1 MIPSVAVSLIVLL
14 LTAFAAS
21 QFARWMRGRRIGQQ
35 IRDEGPAHH
44 QGKAGTPAMGGVVIL
59 SIWAAA
65 VAILS
70 LWMPFSAREGFVV
83 ASGLTMG
90 AVGALDDLL
99 KLARRRSLGLTG
111 WQKIALTA
119 AAAVGLFVAFPGV
132 IGSTL
137 HVPFSGMNVEV
148 PPWALCALTVV
159 VFLAATNAVNLTDGL
174 DGLAAG
180 VVLLILLGFLML
192 LPSAG
197 DLTLLLPLVGCL
209 AGFLWVNGYPASLI
223 MGDVGSFG
231 LGGVVAAVALVQGTT
246 FLLPI
251 LAGVPVLEVVAVIL
265 QVTSCRFFGQ
275 RIFRM
280 SPLHHHFEASPG
292 AAPRAH
298 LFPACEW
305 PEMKVVVRFWIAQ
318 GFFVGLAVL
327 ASRIG
332 R

>member
-1 MIPSVAVSLIVLL
+1 VIPSVASSLIVLL
-14 LTAFAAS
+14 LTAFAAW
-21 QFARWMRGRRIGQQ
+21 QFARWMRRRRIGQQ

-44 QGKAGTPAMGGVVIL
+44 QGKAGTPTMGGVVIL

-65 VAILS
+65 VATLS
-70 LWMPFSAREGFVV
+70 VWSPFSAREGFVV

-111 WQKIALTA
+111 WEKIGLTA
-119 AAAVGLFVAFPGV
+119 AGAVGLFFAFPGV
-132 IGSTL
+132 IGSAS
-137 HVPFSGMNVEV
+137 HVPFSGITIEP
-148 PPWALCALTVV
+148 PPWVLFVLTVV

-180 VVLLILLGFLML
+180 VVLLILLGFLAL
-192 LPSAG
+192 SPSIS
-197 DLTLLLPLVGCL
+197 DLRLLLPLVGSL

-231 LGGVVAAVALVQGTT
+231 LGGVVAAVALAQGRT

-265 QVTSCRFFGQ
+265 QVASCRFFGR

-298 LFPACEW
+298 LLPACEW

>member
-1 MIPSVAVSLIVLL
+1 VIPSVAVSLIVLL
-14 LTAFAAS
+14 LTALAAR
-21 QFARWMRGRRIGQQ
+21 QFARWMRRRRIGQQ

-44 QGKAGTPAMGGVVIL
+44 QGKAGTPTMGGVVIL

-65 VAILS
+65 VAALS
-70 LWMPFSAREGFVV
+70 MWSPFGAREGFIV

-99 KLARRRSLGLTG
+99 KLARRRSLGLTA
-111 WQKIALTA
+111 WQKIGLTA
-119 AAAVGLFVAFPGV
+119 AAAVGLLVAFPGV
-132 IGSTL
+132 IGSAM
-137 HVPFSGMNVEV
+137 HVPFSRLAVEV
-148 PPWALCALTVV
+148 PPWALSVLTVV

-192 LPSAG
+192 SPSAG
-197 DLTLLLPLVGCL
+197 DLTLLLPLVGGL
-209 AGFLWVNGYPASLI
+209 AGFLWVNGNPASLI

-231 LGGVVAAVALVQGTT
+231 LGGVVAAVALAQGTA

-265 QVTSCRFFGQ
+265 QVTSCRFFGR

-292 AAPRAH
+292 AVPRAH
-298 LFPACEW
+298 LLPACEW
-305 PEMKVVVRFWIAQ
+305 PETKVVVRFWVAQ

-332 R
+332 H

>member
-1 MIPSVAVSLIVLL
+1 VIQNVAVSLLVLL
-14 LTAFAAS
+14 LTAFAAWR
-21 QFARWMRGRRIGQQ
+21 FARWMRGRRIGQQ

-44 QGKAGTPAMGGVVIL
+44 RGKAGTPTMGGVVVL

-65 VAILS
+65 VAVLS
-70 LWMPFSAREGFVV
+70 LGSPFSAREGFVV
-83 ASGLTMG
+83 ASGLSMG
-90 AVGALDDLL
+90 AIGALDDLL
-99 KLARRRSLGLTG
+99 KLVRRQSLGLTG
-111 WQKIALTA
+111 WQKIGLTA
-119 AAAVGLFVAFPGV
+119 AGAVGLFFAFPGA
-132 IGSTL
+132 IGSAL
-137 HVPFSGMNVEV
+137 HVPFSGITVEV

-180 VVLLILLGFLML
+180 VVLLILLGL
-192 LPSAG
+192 LALSPSIS
-197 DLTLLLPLVGCL
+197 DLRLLLPLVGGL
-209 AGFLWVNGYPASLI
+209 AGFLWVNGYPATLI

-231 LGGVVAAVALVQGTT
+231 LGGIVAAVALAQGTT

-265 QVTSCRFFGQ
+265 QVASLRLFGR

-292 AAPRAH
+292 AAPRVH
-298 LFPACEW
+298 LLPAYEW

-332 R
+332 H

>member
-1 MIPSVAVSLIVLL
+1 VIPSVALSLIVLL
-14 LTAFAAS
+14 LTVFVAS
-21 QFARWMRGRRIGQQ
+21 QFASWMRRRRIGQQ

-44 QGKAGTPAMGGVVIL
+44 QGKAGTPTMGGVIIL

-65 VAILS
+65 VAIPS

-111 WQKIALTA
+111 WQKIGLTA
-119 AAAVGLFVAFPGV
+119 AGAVGLFVAFPDV
-132 IGSTL
+132 IGSAL

-148 PPWALCALTVV
+148 PPWALFVLTVV

-197 DLTLLLPLVGCL
+197 DLTLLLPLVGGL

-231 LGGVVAAVALVQGTT
+231 LGGVVAAVALAQGTT

-265 QVTSCRFFGQ
+265 QVTSCRLFGR

-292 AAPRAH
+292 AAPRVH
-298 LFPACEW
+298 LLPACEW
-305 PEMKVVVRFWIAQ
+305 PETKVVARFWIAQ
-318 GFFVGLAVL
+318 GFFVGVAVL

-332 R
+332 H

>member
-1 MIPSVAVSLIVLL
+1 MIPSVALSLIVLL
-14 LTAFAAS
+14 LTVFVAS
-21 QFARWMRGRRIGQQ
+21 QFASWMRRRRIGQQ

-44 QGKAGTPAMGGVVIL
+44 QGKAGTPTMGGVIIL

-65 VAILS
+65 VAIPS

-111 WQKIALTA
+111 WQKIGLTA
-119 AAAVGLFVAFPGV
+119 AGAVGLFVAFPDV
-132 IGSTL
+132 IGSAL

-148 PPWALCALTVV
+148 PPWALFVLTVV

-197 DLTLLLPLVGCL
+197 DLTLLLPLVGGL

-231 LGGVVAAVALVQGTT
+231 LGGVVAAVALAQGTT

-265 QVTSCRFFGQ
+265 QVTSCRLFGR

-292 AAPRAH
+292 AAPRVH
-298 LFPACEW
+298 LLPACEW
-305 PEMKVVVRFWIAQ
+305 PETKVVARFWIAQ
-318 GFFVGLAVL
+318 GFFVGVAVL

-332 R
+332 H

>member
-1 MIPSVAVSLIVLL
+1 VIPSVVASLLALL
-14 LTAFAAS
+14 LTASIASRFAH
-21 QFARWMRGRRIGQQ
+21 WMRGRRIGQQ

-44 QGKAGTPAMGGVVIL
+44 QGKAGTPTMGGLVVL
-59 SIWAAA
+59 SIWA
-65 VAILS
+65 VTVGVLS
-70 LWMPFSAREGFVV
+70 VWSPFGAREGFVV

-111 WQKIALTA
+111 WQKIGLTA
-119 AAAVGLFVAFPGV
+119 AAAVGLFFAFPSA
-132 IGSTL
+132 IGFAL
-137 HVPFSGMNVEV
+137 HVPLSGMTVEV

-180 VVLLILLGFLML
+180 VVLLILLGFLIL
-192 LPSAG
+192 SSNVG
-197 DLTLLLPLVGCL
+197 DLRLLLPLVGGL
-209 AGFLWVNGYPASLI
+209 VGFLWVNGNPASLI

-231 LGGVVAAVALVQGTT
+231 LGGIVAAVALAQGTT

-265 QVTSCRFFGQ
+265 QVASLRLFGR

-298 LFPACEW
+298 LLPACEW
-305 PEMKVVVRFWIAQ
+305 PEMRVVVRFWIAQ
-318 GFFVGLAVL
+318 GLFVGLAVL

-332 R
+332 H

>member
-1 MIPSVAVSLIVLL
+1 
-14 LTAFAAS
+14 
-21 QFARWMRGRRIGQQ
+21 
-35 IRDEGPAHH
+35 
-44 QGKAGTPAMGGVVIL
+44 
-59 SIWAAA
+59 
-65 VAILS
+65 
-70 LWMPFSAREGFVV
+70 
-83 ASGLTMG
+83 MG
-90 AVGALDDLL
+90 AIGALDDLL
-99 KLARRRSLGLTG
+99 KLTRQRSLGLTG
-111 WQKIALTA
+111 WQKIGLTA
-119 AAAVGLFVAFPGV
+119 AGAVGLFVAFPGA
-132 IGSTL
+132 IGATL
-137 HVPFSGMNVEV
+137 HVPFSGITIEA
-148 PPWALCALTVV
+148 PPWALFVLTVV

-180 VVLLILLGFLML
+180 VVLLILLGFLAL
-192 LPSAG
+192 SPSIS
-197 DLTLLLPLVGCL
+197 DLRLLLPLVGSL

-231 LGGVVAAVALVQGTT
+231 LGGIVAAVALAQGTT

-265 QVTSCRFFGQ
+265 QVASLRLFGR

-292 AAPRAH
+292 AAPRPH
-298 LFPACEW
+298 LLPACEW
-305 PEMKVVVRFWIAQ
+305 PETKVVVRFWIAQ

>member
-1 MIPSVAVSLIVLL
+1 
-14 LTAFAAS
+14 
-21 QFARWMRGRRIGQQ
+21 
-35 IRDEGPAHH
+35 
-44 QGKAGTPAMGGVVIL
+44 MGGLVVL
-59 SIWAAA
+59 PIWVAAA
-65 VAILS
+65 GVLS
-70 LWMPFSAREGFVV
+70 MWSPFGVREEFIV

-90 AVGALDDLL
+90 AIGALDDLL
-99 KLARRRSLGLTG
+99 KHARRHSLGLTG
-111 WQKIALTA
+111 WQKIGLTA
-119 AAAVGLFVAFPGV
+119 AAAVGLFFAFPGA
-132 IGSTL
+132 IGSSL
-137 HVPFSGMNVEV
+137 HVPFSGLAVEV
-148 PPWALCALTVV
+148 PPWALCALNVV

-180 VVLLILLGFLML
+180 VVLLILLGFLAL
-192 LPSAG
+192 SPSAG
-197 DLTLLLPLVGCL
+197 DLWVLLPLVGGL
-209 AGFLWVNGYPASLI
+209 TGFLWVNGHPAGLI

-231 LGGVVAAVALVQGTT
+231 LGGVVAAVALAQGTT

-265 QVTSCRFFGQ
+265 QVTSLRLFGQ

-298 LFPACEW
+298 LLPACEW

-318 GFFVGLAVL
+318 GLFVGLAVL

-332 R
+332 H

>member
-1 MIPSVAVSLIVLL
+1 VIQNVAVSLIVLL
-14 LTAFAAS
+14 LTASVAWR
-21 QFARWMRGRRIGQQ
+21 FARWMRGRRIGQQ

-44 QGKAGTPAMGGVVIL
+44 QGKAGTPTMGGVVIL

-65 VAILS
+65 VATLS
-70 LWMPFSAREGFVV
+70 VWSPFSAREGFVV

-99 KLARRRSLGLTG
+99 KLAWQRSLGLTG
-111 WQKIALTA
+111 WQKIGLTV
-119 AAAVGLFVAFPGV
+119 AAAVGLFFAFPGV

-137 HVPFSGMNVEV
+137 HVPFSGITVEV
-148 PPWALCALTVV
+148 PPWALCVLTVV

-180 VVLLILLGFLML
+180 VVLLILLGFLAL
-192 LPSAG
+192 SPSAG
-197 DLTLLLPLVGCL
+197 DLWLLLPLVGGL
-209 AGFLWVNGYPASLI
+209 AGFLWVNGNPASLI

-231 LGGVVAAVALVQGTT
+231 LGGVVAAVALAQGTT

-251 LAGVPVLEVVAVIL
+251 LAGVPVLEVIAVIL
-265 QVTSCRFFGQ
+265 QVVSLRLFGR

-298 LFPACEW
+298 LLPACEW
-305 PEMKVVVRFWIAQ
+305 PETKVVVRFWIAQ